1 MKKLVIGLMTVLGVA
16 FSSAETCVA
25 TSPTLTQG
33 ISVEA
38 GVSHSELTNTRGLKV
53 RDDAFNYS
61 LLLGTGVG
69 GGSLSA
75 GVGLFELDDDTDT
88 QVDLSWNKGVDI
100 LGQAFDATVSFQK
113 VETDFGGW
121 EQVGLGLAYS
131 HELADVSAT
140 VWHELGSSADY
151 GVELTAS
158 RIFATPVDNLSV
170 IPFVTTNFAN
180 SYNAVE
186 IGTVVDYDFGN
197 GLSVAAKAAY
207 NHNDVDTSSPYSL
220 DHDWNVGLGFTYK
233 F

>member
-61 LLLGTGVG
+61 LLLGTDVG

-75 GVGLFELDDDTDT
+75 GVGLFETDDDTDS
-88 QVDLSWNKGVDI
+88 QIDLSWNTGVDL
-100 LGQAFDATVSFQK
+100 LGQAFDAKVSFQK

-121 EQVGLGLAYS
+121 EQFGLGLAYS

-158 RIFATPVDNLSV
+158 RIFATPVANLSV

-180 SYNAVE
+180 SYNALEV
-186 IGTVVDYDFGN
+186 GTVVDYDFGN

-207 NHNDVDTSSPYSL
+207 NNNDLDNSPYSL
-220 DHDWNVGLGFTYK
+220 DHDWNVGLGFKYE

>member
-16 FSSAETCVA
+16 FSGAETCVA

-61 LLLGTGVG
+61 LLLGTNVG

-75 GVGLFELDDDTDT
+75 GVGLFETDDDTDS
-88 QVDLSWNKGVDI
+88 QIDLSWNTGVDL
-100 LGQAFDATVSFQK
+100 LGQAFDASVSFQK

-158 RIFATPVDNLSV
+158 RIFATPVANLSA
-170 IPFVTTNFAN
+170 IPFITTNFAN

-186 IGTVVDYDFGN
+186 IGTVLDYDFGN

-207 NHNDVDTSSPYSL
+207 NHNDVDNSPYSL
-220 DHDWNVGLGFTYK
+220 DHDWNVGLGFKYE

>member
-16 FSSAETCVA
+16 FSGAETCVA

-61 LLLGTGVG
+61 LLLGTNVG

-75 GVGLFELDDDTDT
+75 GVGLFETDDDTDS
-88 QVDLSWNKGVDI
+88 QIDLSWNTGVDL
-100 LGQAFDATVSFQK
+100 LGQAFDASVSFQK

-151 GVELTAS
+151 GLELTAS
-158 RIFATPVDNLSV
+158 RIFATPVANLSV

-197 GLSVAAKAAY
+197 GLSIAAKAAY
-207 NHNDVDTSSPYSL
+207 NHNDVDNSPYSL
-220 DHDWNVGLGFTYK
+220 DHDWNVGLGFKYK

>member
-1 MKKLVIGLMTVLGVA
+1 MKKLVIGLMTMLGAA
-16 FSSAETCVA
+16 FSSAGTET
-25 TSPTLTQG
+25 SSSLTQG
-33 ISVEA
+33 ISVDL
-38 GVSHSELTNTRGLKV
+38 GVSHTELTNTRGLKV

-61 LLLGTGVG
+61 LLLGTDVG

-75 GVGLFELDDDTDT
+75 GVGLFETDDDTDS
-88 QVDLSWNKGVDI
+88 QIDLSWNTGVDL
-100 LGQAFDATVSFQK
+100 LGQAFDAKVSFQK

-121 EQVGLGLAYS
+121 EQFGLGLAYS

-158 RIFATPVDNLSV
+158 RIFATPVANLSV

-186 IGTVVDYDFGN
+186 VGTVVDYDFGN

-207 NHNDVDTSSPYSL
+207 NNNDLDNSPYSL
-220 DHDWNVGLGFTYK
+220 DHDWNVGLGFKYE

>member
-61 LLLGTGVG
+61 LLLGTDVG

-75 GVGLFELDDDTDT
+75 GVGLFETDDDTDS
-88 QVDLSWNKGVDI
+88 QIDLSWNTGVDL
-100 LGQAFDATVSFQK
+100 LGQAFDASVSFQK

-158 RIFATPVDNLSV
+158 RIFATPVANLSV

-186 IGTVVDYDFGN
+186 VGTVVDYDFGN
-197 GLSVAAKAAY
+197 GFSVAAKAAY
-207 NHNDVDTSSPYSL
+207 NNNDLDNSPYSL
-220 DHDWNVGLGFTYK
+220 DHDWNVGLGFKYE

>member
-61 LLLGTGVG
+61 LLLGTDVG

-75 GVGLFELDDDTDT
+75 GVGLFETDDDTDS
-88 QVDLSWNKGVDI
+88 QIDLSWNTGVDL
-100 LGQAFDATVSFQK
+100 LGQAFDAKVSFQK

-121 EQVGLGLAYS
+121 EQFGLGLAYS

-158 RIFATPVDNLSV
+158 RIFATPVANLSV

-180 SYNAVE
+180 SYNALEV
-186 IGTVVDYDFGN
+186 GTVVDYDFGN

-207 NHNDVDTSSPYSL
+207 NNNDLDNSPYSL
-220 DHDWNVGLGFTYK
+220 DHDWNFGLGFKYE

>member
-61 LLLGTGVG
+61 LLLGTDVG

-75 GVGLFELDDDTDT
+75 GVGLFETDDDTDS
-88 QVDLSWNKGVDI
+88 QIDLSWNRGVDI

-158 RIFATPVDNLSV
+158 RIFATPVANLSV

-180 SYNAVE
+180 SYNALEV
-186 IGTVVDYDFGN
+186 GTVVDYDFGN

-207 NHNDVDTSSPYSL
+207 NNNDLDNSPYSL
-220 DHDWNVGLGFTYK
+220 DHDWNVGLGFKYE

>member
-25 TSPTLTQG
+25 TTPNLTQG
-33 ISVEA
+33 ISVET
-38 GVSHSELTNTRGLKV
+38 GVSYNGLTNVGGLKV

-61 LLLGTGVG
+61 LILGTDVG

-75 GVGLFELDDDTDT
+75 GLDLFETDDGTDT
-88 QVDLSWNKGVDI
+88 QIDLSWNKGVDI

-113 VETDFGGW
+113 VESDFGGW
-121 EQVGLGLAYS
+121 EEVGLGLAYS
-131 HELADVSAT
+131 HEWADVSAT

-158 RIFATPVDNLSV
+158 RIFATPVANLSV

-186 IGTVVDYDFGN
+186 VGTVVDYDFGN

-207 NHNDVDTSSPYSL
+207 NHNDVDTSSSYSL

>member
-61 LLLGTGVG
+61 LLLGTDVG

-75 GVGLFELDDDTDT
+75 GVGLFETDDDTDS
-88 QVDLSWNKGVDI
+88 QIDLSWNTGVDL
-100 LGQAFDATVSFQK
+100 LGQAFDAKVSFQK

-158 RIFATPVDNLSV
+158 RIFATPVANLSV

-180 SYNAVE
+180 SYNALEV
-186 IGTVVDYDFGN
+186 GTVVDYDFGN

-207 NHNDVDTSSPYSL
+207 NNNDLDNSPYSL
-220 DHDWNVGLGFTYK
+220 DHDWNVGLGFKYE

>member
-61 LLLGTGVG
+61 LLLGTNVG

-75 GVGLFELDDDTDT
+75 GVGLFETDDDTDS
-88 QVDLSWNKGVDI
+88 QIDLSWNRGVDI

-140 VWHELGSSADY
+140 VWHELGSTADY
-151 GVELTAS
+151 GLELTAS

-170 IPFVTTNFAN
+170 IPFITTNFAD

-186 IGTVVDYDFGN
+186 VGTVVDYDFGN
-197 GLSVAAKAAY
+197 GLSVAAKASY
-207 NHNDVDTSSPYSL
+207 NNNDVDNSPYSL
-220 DHDWNVGLGFTYK
+220 DHDWNVGLGFKYK

>member
-61 LLLGTGVG
+61 LLLGTDVG

-75 GVGLFELDDDTDT
+75 GVGLFETDDDTDS
-88 QVDLSWNKGVDI
+88 QIDLSWNTGVDL
-100 LGQAFDATVSFQK
+100 LGQAFDAKVSFQK

-121 EQVGLGLAYS
+121 EQFGLGLAYS

-158 RIFATPVDNLSV
+158 RIFATPVANLSV

-180 SYNAVE
+180 SYNALEV
-186 IGTVVDYDFGN
+186 GTVVDYDFGN

-207 NHNDVDTSSPYSL
+207 NNNDLDNSSYSL
-220 DHDWNVGLGFTYK
+220 DHDWNVGLGFKYE

>member
-16 FSSAETCVA
+16 FSGAETCVA

-61 LLLGTGVG
+61 LLLGTDVG

-75 GVGLFELDDDTDT
+75 GVGLFETDDDTDS
-88 QVDLSWNKGVDI
+88 QIDLSWNKGVDL

-121 EQVGLGLAYS
+121 EQVGLEIMY
-131 HELADVSAT
+131 EFQDFIKNF
-140 VWHELGSSADY
+140 
-151 GVELTAS
+151 
-158 RIFATPVDNLSV
+158 IFFFYQV
-170 IPFVTTNFAN
+170 FVVN
-180 SYNAVE
+180 
-186 IGTVVDYDFGN
+186 
-197 GLSVAAKAAY
+197 K
-207 NHNDVDTSSPYSL
+207 
-220 DHDWNVGLGFTYK
+220 
-233 F
+233 

>member
-1 MKKLVIGLMTVLGVA
+1 MKKLVIGLMTVLGA
-16 FSSAETCVA
+16 TFSSAETCTA
-25 TSPTLTQG
+25 TSPNLTQG
-33 ISVEA
+33 IYVDVGA
-38 GVSHSELTNTRGLKV
+38 SHSELTNTRGLKV

-61 LLLGTGVG
+61 LLLGTDVG

-75 GVGLFELDDDTDT
+75 GVGLFETDDDTDS
-88 QVDLSWNKGVDI
+88 QVDVSWSRGVDL
-100 LGQAFDATVSFQK
+100 LGQAFDAKVSFQK

-140 VWHELGSSADY
+140 VWHELGSSASY

-158 RIFATPVDNLSV
+158 RIFETPVANLSL
-170 IPFVTTNFAN
+170 IPFITTNLAN

-186 IGTVVDYDFGN
+186 VGTVVDYDFGN

-207 NHNDVDTSSPYSL
+207 NHNDVDNSPYSL
-220 DHDWNVGLGFTYK
+220 DHDWNVGLGFKYK

>member
-1 MKKLVIGLMTVLGVA
+1 MKKLVIGLMTVLGAA
-16 FSSAETCVA
+16 FSSAGTET
-25 TSPTLTQG
+25 SSNLTQG
-33 ISVEA
+33 IAVDI

-61 LLLGTGVG
+61 LLLGTDVG

-75 GVGLFELDDDTDT
+75 GVGLFETDDDTDS
-88 QVDLSWNKGVDI
+88 QIDLSWNTGVDL
-100 LGQAFDATVSFQK
+100 LGQAFDAKVSFQK

-158 RIFATPVDNLSV
+158 RIFATPVANLSV

-180 SYNAVE
+180 SYNALEV
-186 IGTVVDYDFGN
+186 GTVVDYDFGN

-207 NHNDVDTSSPYSL
+207 NNNDLDNSPYSL
-220 DHDWNVGLGFTYK
+220 DHDWNVGLGFKYE

>member
-61 LLLGTGVG
+61 LLLGTDVG

-75 GVGLFELDDDTDT
+75 GVGLFETDDDTDS
-88 QVDLSWNKGVDI
+88 QIDLSWNTGVDL
-100 LGQAFDATVSFQK
+100 LGQAFDAKVSFQK

-121 EQVGLGLAYS
+121 EQFGLGLAYS

-158 RIFATPVDNLSV
+158 RIFATPVANLSV

-186 IGTVVDYDFGN
+186 VGTVVDYDFGN

-207 NHNDVDTSSPYSL
+207 NNNDLDNSPYSL
-220 DHDWNVGLGFTYK
+220 DHDWNVGLGFKYE

>member
-61 LLLGTGVG
+61 LLLGTDVG

-75 GVGLFELDDDTDT
+75 GVGLFETDDDTDS
-88 QVDLSWNKGVDI
+88 QIDLSWNTGVDI
-100 LGQAFDATVSFQK
+100 LGQAFDASVSFQK

-158 RIFATPVDNLSV
+158 RIFATPVANLSV

-186 IGTVVDYDFGN
+186 VGTVVDYDFGN

-207 NHNDVDTSSPYSL
+207 NHNDVDNSPYSL
-220 DHDWNVGLGFTYK
+220 DHDWNVGLGFKYE